1 MAIIVSRIRCGW
13 LFILCVGAALFY
25 LQPFAFSS
33 FSMQTDWS
41 GDRVMMCDPHCGNRV
56 PAFLF
61 STTKCEL
68 NHIVQKVLDD
78 PYDRNIICGQKSD
91 RKDFFQEWTIRPS
104 TLQVFLETIWKILAI
119 YLRPRFHRQLF
130 WVGWFAA
137 FIYLFLNFPVTLMLT
152 GDFPTGWMLG
162 LVWVGLV

>member
-41 GDRVMMCDPHCGNRV
+41 GDRVMMCDPHCGNWV

-91 RKDFFQEWTIRPS
+91 RNGWYFFRNGQYDLRLFRFSWKLFEKLFPFTFVPVS
-104 TLQVFLETIWKILAI
+104 TGSFFGLAGLQLSSTCSSTFRSLSCSPGIFPQVGCL
-119 YLRPRFHRQLF
+119 
-130 WVGWFAA
+130 GWFGSA
-137 FIYLFLNFPVTLMLT
+137 
-152 GDFPTGWMLG
+152 
-162 LVWVGLV
+162 